1 MHQLQARRTERGEKA
16 FLIELYSGVQGEGIL
31 VGERMVFLRFTGCN
45 LSCDYCDTPMSRPI
59 DTVARIERTPGA
71 RDFETLANPLDRD
84 SVLSRVARLAAE
96 RTLHRYV
103 AVTGGEPLLYARF
116 IRRLAPGLAALG
128 LSIYLETNGTLP
140 EELERIVQHVEWI
153 AMGVKEEADGASLDI
168 AWRFLEIARTRKV
181 FVKSVVRCHPD
192 FEHYHRVAVGVR
204 SVDPGIPF
212 VLQPVTPYGPVAAG
226 PAPEEVLELQR
237 ELKRVLSDVRVIPQT
252 HKLIGQI

>member
-1 MHQLQARRTERGEKA
+1 MHQVQARRTERGEKA

-45 LSCDYCDTPMSRPI
+45 LTCDYCDTQMSRAI

-71 RDFETLANPLDRD
+71 RDFETVANPIDQD
-84 SVLSRVARLAAE
+84 SVLSRVTRLAAE
-96 RTLHRYV
+96 RTLHRYI

-140 EELERIVQHVEWI
+140 AELERVLEHVEWI
-153 AMGVKEEADGASLDI
+153 AMGVKEEADGASLET
-168 AWRFLEIARTRKV
+168 AWRFLGTARARKV
-181 FVKSVVRCHPD
+181 FVKSVVRKNPD
-192 FEHYHRVAVGVR
+192 IEHYRRVAAGIR
-204 SVDPGIPF
+204 AVDPGIPF
-212 VLQPVTPYGPVAAG
+212 VLQPVTPYGPVVAG
-226 PAPEEVLELQR
+226 PAPGEVLELQR
-237 ELKRVLSDVRVIPQT
+237 ELKRVLPDVRVIPQT